1 MKGCLWLH
9 STTIKQKQALTVS
22 NLSKVILNLAN
33 SKEHNDFLF
42 QALLLTG
49 FFALMH
55 LGELT
60 FHNDISLRNWKKVTK
75 RSTVIVSADQHE
87 FHLPSHKADP
97 FFEGNHIIKR
107 QYCNINPL
115 AAFTTYLH
123 SHDQKLPLSSPLWLT
138 SSGSIPTHQF
148 FISRLRHYFKHN
160 ITGQSMRAGGA
171 TSLVKNGVPPSLIQ
185 LIGHW
190 SSDAFFIYICKSPVL
205 ILNSLLSLS
214 HNLSYFSNL
223 NSYIK
228 NNNNNNPLTFKSF
241 Y

>member
-60 FHNDISLRNWKKVTK
+60 FHNDISHRNWKKVTK
-75 RSTVIVSADQHE
+75 CSTVIVSADQHE

-97 FFEGNHIIKR
+97 FFEGNHIIIKKR

-123 SHDQKLPLSSPLWLT
+123 SHDQNSHCPLLYGSHLQGPFPHINFSLVDFGIISST
-138 SSGSIPTHQF
+138 
-148 FISRLRHYFKHN
+148 
-160 ITGQSMRAGGA
+160 
-171 TSLVKNGVPPSLIQ
+171 TSL
-185 LIGHW
+185 
-190 SSDAFFIYICKSPVL
+190 D
-205 ILNSLLSLS
+205 
-214 HNLSYFSNL
+214 
-223 NSYIK
+223 
-228 NNNNNNPLTFKSF
+228 NP
-241 Y
+241 